1 LFLYQSTFDTPL
13 AFGTVVFWVA
23 YCKYFSSKEKNRNR
37 RVSMTYIQ
45 LYFICSCKIRC
56 TLGLSNEAVN
66 ELVHYETETVA
77 TFHYET
83 ETETVATRTIGSKS
97 DSVEAESGNG
107 FRIFSWQ

>member
-66 ELVHYETETVA
+66 ELVHYETETVGM
-77 TFHYET
+77 
-83 ETETVATRTIGSKS
+83 RTIGSKS